1 MYLSEL
7 YGRIGQILREH
18 GDMQV
23 VRRTSLKLDGIISS
37 NKERRFAYFHS
48 GCFNIL
54 EDYKQIHHED
64 DSFEEVKIDTNFV
77 IDIP

>member
-23 VRRTSLKLDGIISS
+23 VRKTSLKLDGII
-37 NKERRFAYFHS
+37 NNDKERSFVYFHS

-54 EDYKQIHHED
+54 EDYEQIYYDD
-64 DSFEEVKIDTNFV
+64 DSSEEIKINTNFV

>member
-23 VRRTSLKLDGIISS
+23 VRRTSLRLDGIVSS
-37 NKERRFAYFHS
+37 DKESRFAYFHS

-54 EDYKQIHHED
+54 EDYKQVQHD
-64 DSFEEVKIDTNFV
+64 DSFEDIKINTNFV

>member
-23 VRRTSLKLDGIISS
+23 VRRTSLRLDGVINSD
-37 NKERRFAYFHS
+37 KEHRFVYLYS
-48 GCFNIL
+48 ECFNIL
-54 EDYKQIHHED
+54 EDYKQIHHD
-64 DSFEEVKIDTNFV
+64 DGSFEEVKINTNFV